1 MSFRGVGSPDPV
13 MHSDRA
19 FTQSYPAVAD
29 TVPRAR
35 TALAMFARATGA
47 TPEEVEAIRLAVSEA
62 LTNSVL
68 HAYGGESGAVHVSA
82 ARAGGEL
89 TVVIADDGHGMGH
102 ASPSPSPGLGMGLAL
117 IASVTDYF
125 AMSRRTEG
133 GTEIRMRFG
142 SRARR
147 PAGVLRVAA

>member
-1 MSFRGVGSPDPV
+1 
-13 MHSDRA
+13 MHSDRT

-35 TALAMFARATGA
+35 AALAMFARATGA
-47 TPEEVEAIRLAVSEA
+47 TAEQVDSVRLAVSEA
-62 LTNSVL
+62 LTNAVL

-82 ARAGGEL
+82 VRTEGEL
-89 TVVIADDGHGMGH
+89 TIVIADDGHGM
-102 ASPSPSPGLGMGLAL
+102 AQVSPSPGLGMGLAL
-117 IASVTDYF
+117 IASVADCF
-125 AMSRRTEG
+125 AMSKRVEG

-147 PAGVLRVAA
+147 RSNVLHVLAA